1 MAASTFGQFADRSIK
16 PALGKLAERTRPTFA
31 QLAER
36 TMPKVDAARNELRRM
51 FTRSRLEGAG
61 ACAAFA
67 LILGLSAPAAG
78 FAETTGPQAAS
89 PATDVP
95 SAAAPALVPEQAT
108 GPQPATPGAVDAA
121 AAAPV
126 APSSQE
132 LHPVAV
138 TAAQTTFTPTHEQLA
153 NAKAIIDAGKALN
166 LSPRA
171 WTIAVATSLQESNL
185 RNLGHLGANNDHD
198 SLGLFQQRPSSGWG
212 TPSQVQD
219 PNYAATAFYH
229 RLVNVPGWN
238 SMALTRAAQ
247 TVQVSAFPQAYAK
260 HEVQAGDIIEALY
273 GAGPY
278 AGLATDL
285 R

>member
-1 MAASTFGQFADRSIK
+1 
-16 PALGKLAERTRPTFA
+16 
-31 QLAER
+31 
-36 TMPKVDAARNELRRM
+36 V

-78 FAETTGPQAAS
+78 FAETTGPVVAGSAAG
-89 PATDVP
+89 VP
-95 SAAAPALVPEQAT
+95 SAAAPALVPDQAVAPQQ
-108 GPQPATPGAVDAA
+108 GPLDAGSVAA
-121 AAAPV
+121 APAPV

-132 LHPVAV
+132 LHPVPV

-153 NAKAIIDAGKALN
+153 NAKAIVDTGKSLN
-166 LSPRA
+166 LPPRA

-185 RNLGHLGANNDHD
+185 HNLGDLGARNDHD

-212 TPSQVQD
+212 TPSQVTD
-219 PNYAATAFYH
+219 PNYAATAFYS
-229 RLVNVPGWN
+229 RLVNVPGWD

-278 AGLATDL
+278 ADLATDL